1 MTASVDRVVITTI
14 VDNYVDMLLPD
25 EEHVKRM
32 GLIHHFDPRMVLP
45 RAENGI
51 SFLVVTERRGMTRS
65 LLFDTGLTPSVLLN
79 NFRAAV
85 AVPQDLSAIVISHG
99 HPDHHGGLVGLL
111 EAIARP
117 IPVVIDPAGFW
128 PRYLRLPTGEVAPH
142 YNYALQPAAVES
154 AGGALTL
161 SEGPVEVLDG
171 VFATGRIEREVSFER
186 PADQGLLDAGLFHL
200 VDGHIRADSVP
211 DDQAL
216 VINVSGLGLVVLTG
230 CSHAGVVN
238 SVNAAKR
245 ITGVDRVH
253 AVMGGFHLGFPGI
266 PQSKTIATID
276 ALRELEIRV
285 VAPMHCTGMPATM
298 EIARELPELFLLN
311 CTGTTVAFAP

>member
-1 MTASVDRVVITTI
+1 MTTSVDRVAITTI

-25 EEHVKRM
+25 EDNAKRM

-51 SFLVVTERRGMTRS
+51 SFLVVTERRGVVRS
-65 LLFDTGLTPSVLLN
+65 VLFDTGLTPSVLLH
-79 NFRAAV
+79 NFRAA
-85 AVPQDLSAIVISHG
+85 AAAPQELSAVVISHG

-117 IPVVIDPAGFW
+117 IPVVIDPAGFF

-142 YNYALQPAAVES
+142 YNYALQQAGVES
-154 AGGALTL
+154 AGGVLTL
-161 SEGPVEVLDG
+161 SEGPVEVIDG
-171 VFATGRIEREVSFER
+171 VFSTGRIDREVSFER
-186 PADQGLLDAGLFHL
+186 PADQGALDAGLFHL
-200 VDGHIRADSVP
+200 IDGHLRADAVP

-216 VINVSGLGLVVLTG
+216 VINVTGLGLIVLTG

-245 ITGVDRVH
+245 ITGEDRVH

-266 PQSKTIATID
+266 PESKTTATIE
-276 ALRELEIRV
+276 ALREADIRV
-285 VAPMHCTGMPATM
+285 IAPMHCTGMRATM
-298 EIARELPELFLLN
+298 AIARELPEQFLLN
-311 CTGTTVAFAP
+311 CTGTTVAFAA